1 MGLVM
6 TMPRISYLTLAVLTA
21 MTLLDPAQAVS
32 PRGTATEQQWGAM
45 DRCTKRAIATFP
57 DHTAEALVKRDEFA
71 RRCQRQAGF
80 PVREGLAPK

>member
-6 TMPRISYLTLAVLTA
+6 TMPRISYLTLAALAA
-21 MTLLDPAQAVS
+21 MALLDPAQAVS
-32 PRGTATEQQWGAM
+32 PQGTAAERQWGAM
-45 DRCTKRAIATFP
+45 DKCTRLAITTFP